1 MSGRAAA
8 PLAEG
13 GGGSTSD
20 LGHLGGTQ
28 RSGEQL
34 VLLSEVFMRGCL
46 FSCNG
51 GYPAGAWN
59 FWTRKGLVS
68 GGLYESHVGCRPYS
82 IPPCEHHVNGSRP
95 PCTGEGDTPK
105 CSKICEPGYS
115 PTYKQDKH
123 YGKGPGHG
131 RVRLGSCC
139 ILTYAAGKRS
149 GLRSLGVQ
157 EP

>member
-68 GGLYESHVGCRPYS
+68 GGLYDSHVGECLPSAPFRPD
-82 IPPCEHHVNGSRP
+82 GLF
-95 PCTGEGDTPK
+95 
-105 CSKICEPGYS
+105 
-115 PTYKQDKH
+115 KQLTIVALFAFIKW
-123 YGKGPGHG
+123 
-131 RVRLGSCC
+131 RLRQR
-139 ILTYAAGKRS
+139 AG
-149 GLRSLGVQ
+149 
-157 EP
+157 